1 LLYFTAVAFNTRTPQ
16 IFHYAIAIAHS
27 TSDDKQTSWRPSPA
41 GLSAPPEQ
49 HHDGE
54 IDEMAELTAVILT
67 FLKAIGK
74 YRWYAV
80 VISWIVAVVG
90 WGIVYKLP
98 NDYQASARVYVD
110 TQSIL
115 KPLLAGMTSM
125 PNIEQQVVFMR
136 RTLISRPNVERVMRM
151 VDLDVKSSTA
161 TEHEKVV
168 DELMAQIKILGTERD
183 DIYTLTY
190 NNPNSKLGKDVVQS
204 LLTIFLE
211 GSVGGKKQDSDK
223 AVQFIDDQIK
233 AYEVKLATAETAMKD
248 FKIRYMGLLPRQGTD
263 YSAKMGELADTFNQA
278 KLELLEAEQARNAI
292 KRQIAGDEPA
302 PLTSA
307 ELVDPAD
314 ANPELDGRIQQLQ
327 KQLDTLRLQYTEEH
341 PDIVSARRLLEQ
353 LETRKKDEA
362 KKKKRRLDPGAN
374 YSPMLQQM
382 NVALSVAEARVAS
395 LRARVD
401 EYSARSAHMRSQS
414 TAAPEVEAQLAQLNR
429 DYQVNRDNYQ
439 KLVERRE
446 SAKLSGD
453 LSSATDML
461 TFRVIDPPTVP
472 LTPAGPNRP
481 RLFSLVFVGALVAGL
496 VVALLMSQ
504 VRPTFL
510 SQASL
515 RSVTGLNI
523 LGSIS
528 MNWTDEQKIKRKRR
542 LYALSAAVFTL
553 FSAYAGVMA
562 AILIRPSL

>member
-1 LLYFTAVAFNTRTPQ
+1 
-16 IFHYAIAIAHS
+16 
-27 TSDDKQTSWRPSPA
+27 
-41 GLSAPPEQ
+41 
-49 HHDGE
+49 
-54 IDEMAELTAVILT
+54 MADLTAVILT

-80 VISWIVAVVG
+80 VISWLVAIIG
-90 WGIVYKLP
+90 WAVVYKLP

-115 KPLLAGMTSM
+115 KPLLSGMTTL
-125 PNIEQQVVFMR
+125 PNVEQQVMFMR

-151 VDLDVKSSTA
+151 VDLDVRTSTPKD
-161 TEHEKVV
+161 HEKMV

-183 DIYTLTY
+183 DIYTITY
-190 NNPNSKLGKDVVQS
+190 NNPNPKLGKDVVQS
-204 LLTIFLE
+204 LLTIFVE
-211 GSVGGKKQDSDK
+211 GSFSGKKQDSEK

-233 AYEVKLATAETAMKD
+233 SYEEKLSSAETAMKD
-248 FKIRYMGLLPRQGTD
+248 FKIRNMGLLPRQGTD
-263 YSAKMGELADTFNQA
+263 YSGKMVDMSDLLNQA
-278 KLELLEAEQARNAI
+278 RLELVEAEGARNAI
-292 KRQIAGDEPA
+292 KRQIAGDDPA
-302 PLTSA
+302 PVTA
-307 ELVDPAD
+307 NDVADAD
-314 ANPELDGRIQQLQ
+314 ANPELDSRIQTVN
-327 KQLDTLRLQYTEEH
+327 KQLDQFRLQYTEQH
-341 PDIVSARRLLEQ
+341 PDIVAAKRLLGQ
-353 LETRKKDEA
+353 LETKKKDEA
-362 KKKKRRLDPGAN
+362 KKHKRSSDPGAN

-401 EYSARSAHMRSQS
+401 EYSVRIGRMRSQS

-429 DYQVNRDNYQ
+429 DYQINQANYQ

-446 SAKLSGD
+446 QAKLSGD
-453 LSSATDML
+453 LGSATDML

-481 RLFSLVFVGALVAGL
+481 RLFSLVFAGALVAGL

-510 SQASL
+510 SQTAL
-515 RSVTGLNI
+515 REVTGVPI
-523 LGSIS
+523 LGSIG
-528 MNWTDEQKIKRKRR
+528 MNWTNEQKVKRRRR
-542 LYALSAAVFTL
+542 LYAMGASVLAL
-553 FSAYAGVMA
+553 FGAYGGVMA